1 MTAFLIIVVL
11 VLVAIAIWQMTKIF
25 ELSQLKSEAD
35 TAEIANDS
43 DNKINGYLLFAFLI
57 FIYGIAI
64 FSFAKY
70 GKMLLPEA
78 ASKHGDEYDHLMLI
92 SMVIIFI
99 VQAITQVLLHYFG
112 YKYRGEEGR
121 RALFYADN
129 DRLEFIWTI
138 IPVIVLA
145 GLILWGLY
153 TWTSIMDVNEDDD
166 PLMVELYGQ
175 QFNWTARYGGEDNVL
190 GQANVRMI
198 DINKANVLGLDES
211 DTYADDDVIVKE
223 LHLPVGRKVNFK
235 IRSQDVLHSAYMP
248 HFRAQMN
255 AVPGMITEF
264 SYTPIITTA
273 EMRQR
278 PEIIDKVKR
287 TNELR
292 AERASNGE
300 ENSDPWEFDY
310 ILLCN
315 KICGKSHYNM
325 QMKIVVE
332 SQDEFDAW
340 MAEQKTFAQTMMGND
355 MPATEYG
362 NLRDGHD
369 GAVEG
374 REVFGRKRGL
384 ERENLLI
391 KNCDYVCNST
401 YERR

>member
-1 MTAFLIIVVL
+1 MTTILVL
-11 VLVAIAIWQMTKIF
+11 TVLALVAIAIWQMTKIF
-25 ELSQLKSEAD
+25 ELSQLRAETNTS
-35 TAEIANDS
+35 EIANDS
-43 DNKINGYLLFAFLI
+43 DNNTNGYLLFAFLI
-57 FIYGIAI
+57 FIYGITI

-78 ASKHGDEYDHLMLI
+78 ASEHGSEYDNLMLI
-92 SMVIIFI
+92 SMVIIFF
-99 VQAITQVLLHYFG
+99 VQTITQALLHYFG
-112 YKYRGEEGR
+112 YKYRGEEGK

-153 TWTSIMDVNEDDD
+153 TWTNIMDVNEEGD
-166 PLMVELYGQ
+166 PLIVELYGQ

-198 DINKANVLGLDES
+198 DIDKANVLGLDEA
-211 DTYADDDVIVKE
+211 DTYAADDIIVKE

-264 SYTPIITTA
+264 SFTPIITTD

-278 PEIIDKVKR
+278 PEVIDKVKR
-287 TNELR
+287 TNEIR
-292 AERASNGE
+292 AERAANGE
-300 ENSDPWEFDY
+300 DNSDPWEFDY

-325 QMKIVVE
+325 QMKIIVE
-332 SQDEFDAW
+332 TQEEYDAW
-340 MAEQKTFAQTMMGND
+340 MAQQKTFAQTVMSGGDDTQQGTNT
-355 MPATEYG
+355 TEG
-362 NLRDGHD
+362 TAAEDT
-369 GAVEG
+369 
-374 REVFGRKRGL
+374 REQKDTQTSETAMAGQ
-384 ERENLLI
+384 
-391 KNCDYVCNST
+391 
-401 YERR
+401 